1 MLEAGS
7 IALLPVPF
15 SDQSATKKRPVLL
28 LTDPDPYG
36 DFIAMPITSQAGQPN
51 TVLIRP
57 TDMQTGRLPKTS
69 WVRYDKPLSLH
80 RSIVVKEFGK
90 TGIPLRTQATQ
101 ALCGL
106 ITPVQAPEPGGCP

>member
-28 LTDPDPYG
+28 LTDPDAYG

-51 TVLIRP
+51 TLPINQA
-57 TDMQTGRLPKTS
+57 DMQDGSLKKPS

-80 RSIVVKEFGK
+80 RSIVAKVFGK
-90 TGIPLRTQATQ
+90 IDTAIRTQATQ
-101 ALCGL
+101 ALCLL
-106 ITPVQAPEPGGCP
+106 ITPPAESEN